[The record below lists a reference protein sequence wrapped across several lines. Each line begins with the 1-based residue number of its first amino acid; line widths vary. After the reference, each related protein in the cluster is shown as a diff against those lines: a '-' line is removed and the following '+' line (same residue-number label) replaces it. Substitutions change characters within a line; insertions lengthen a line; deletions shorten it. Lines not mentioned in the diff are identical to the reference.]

1 MLSRKMLH
9 KSSLLLLLV
18 HEENAREA
26 LFEDKKHS
34 DSFMR
39 ESANDKTVFKL
50 KHKLKTRS

>member
-18 HEENAREA
+18 HKDNAREA